1 MRLRQRIISLVLA
14 AITILT
20 TLLIPITPAYASGGV
35 GDGLGDTSATGGTS
49 EGTGAAS
56 RTGIRVYGVDGTGA

>member
-49 EGTGAAS
+49 EGTWAAS
-56 RTGIRVYGVDGTGA
+56 